1 MQNQELIKG
10 QNSDAA
16 NQGVEEAVDIVEQAP
31 VSDVTLA
38 VNNFSSYLPESWQP
52 YWEQI
57 QSIPLLGT
65 ILIVVIGYIL
75 AKVGVVVFVK
85 SLSQITKRTKSDVD
99 DLLIATL
106 RKPFFLTIF
115 FFFLGIAVKTVGLSE
130 NVESTVI
137 RVLASILALT
147 WMMRGFKVLKLF
159 LDTLSRNDHRFEIIQ
174 PKTIP
179 LFDLIGKILLI
190 AMGSYVFLI
199 IWGINPTAWLAS
211 AGVIGIAVGFAA
223 KDTLANLFSGFFI
236 IADTPYKVGDFVN
249 LDSGERGMV
258 TQVGMRSTRL
268 LTRDDVEITVPNNVI
283 GNSKIINESAGR
295 WEKSRIRIK
304 VGAAYGSDANKVS
317 DVLMAV
323 ANNHSEVIESP
334 SARVRFRSFGAS
346 SIDFELLVW
355 IAQPVLRGRISH
367 ELHMQIYEAFNAA
380 GIEIPYAKQDLYIK
394 EFPGKDVPGTTA
406 TE

>member
-1 MQNQELIKG
+1 MQTAGATE
-10 QNSDAA
+10 A
-16 NQGVEEAVDIVEQAP
+16 NGAPPP
-31 VSDVTLA
+31 VSDITQA
-38 VNNFSSYLPESWQP
+38 INNLSSYIPDSWQP

-57 QSIPLLGT
+57 QSIPMLAFIVTVGLGY
-65 ILIVVIGYIL
+65 VL
-75 AKVGVVVFVK
+75 AKIAVMVFTK

-99 DLLIATL
+99 DQLIATL
-106 RKPFFLTIF
+106 KKPFFLTIF
-115 FFFLGIAVKTVGLSE
+115 FFFLGVAVKTVGLSAGLE
-130 NVESTVI
+130 GGLI
-137 RVLASILALT
+137 RILASLLVIS
-147 WMMRGFKVLKLF
+147 WMMRGFKVLHLL
-159 LDTLSRNDHRFEIIQ
+159 LDTLSRNRARFEIIQ

-179 LFDLIGKILLI
+179 LFELVGKILLI
-190 AMGSYVFLI
+190 GLGSYILLI

-258 TQVGMRSTRL
+258 THVGMRSTRL
-268 LTRDDVEITVPNNVI
+268 LTRDDVEITIPNNVI
-283 GNSKIINESAGR
+283 GNAKIINESSGR

-304 VGAAYGSDANKVS
+304 VGAAYGSDSKQVC

-323 ANNHSEVIESP
+323 ANQHDEVVKEP
-334 SARVRFRSFGAS
+334 AARVRFRSFGAS
-346 SIDFELLVW
+346 SLDFELLVW

-367 ELHMQIYEAFNAA
+367 ELHMQVYDAFNQA

-394 EFPGKDVPGTTA
+394 EFPSNKV
-406 TE
+406 